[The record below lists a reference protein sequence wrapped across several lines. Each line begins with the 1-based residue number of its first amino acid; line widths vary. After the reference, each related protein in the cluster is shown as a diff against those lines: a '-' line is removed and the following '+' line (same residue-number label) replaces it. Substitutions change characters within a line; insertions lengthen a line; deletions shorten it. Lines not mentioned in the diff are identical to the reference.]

1 MQSGC
6 KKWKCSAGKI
16 GNLPV
21 DWGGLWE
28 RGLEKTKA
36 ELGGGPGELEG
47 PVVRGSGPSRSC
59 KGATEKKPRLVLQL
73 HSSATVDLL
82 NPSHSFLLVDGDK
95 HSTAQRVN

>member
-6 KKWKCSAGKI
+6 KKWKCSAAKI

-47 PVVRGSGPSRSC
+47 PVVRGSGPIGAAEEQLRRSRGWLC
-59 KGATEKKPRLVLQL
+59 NG
-73 HSSATVDLL
+73 TV
-82 NPSHSFLLVDGDK
+82 
-95 HSTAQRVN
+95 A